1 MRSFDKGIL
10 SIKEM
15 QVIKFMLM
23 QLSRPHTAMAMRIA
37 VSTVATHFKNIH
49 NKTQTHDP
57 VELTIWAFTNGFSIN
72 PETHLVFYN
81 GKVL

>member
-1 MRSFDKGIL
+1 
-10 SIKEM
+10 M

-23 QLSRPHTAMAMRIA
+23 QLSRPHIAMAMRIA
-37 VSTVATHFKNIH
+37 VSTVGTHFKNIH
-49 NKTQTHDP
+49 YKTQTHDP

-81 GKVL
+81 GEVL